1 MFNNFQIYLSH
12 GLPCL
17 FNKTAAPSSCF
28 SLPFTWR
35 EKVVCLESVYG
46 SLYRARDSTDGRR
59 SFQKTNNVCG
69 FNIKVAMGAIHDT

>member
-1 MFNNFQIYLSH
+1 MGCH
-12 GLPCL
+12 ACL
-17 FNKTAAPSSCF
+17 IRRQPLVACVNGCF
-28 SLPFTWR
+28 SLPCTWR

-69 FNIKVAMGAIHDT
+69 FNIKVAKGAIHDT